1 VQREKGEGGWV
12 RLRSPCKERDAPRPD
27 EGCGCPAMQR
37 AAGGSVEQRGWV
49 SSAASA
55 GWVEGP
61 EVGLRFRGRGWGWV
75 VAMDFV
81 AGVLWLSDFA
91 SAGMTG
97 WIGRDFV
104 ISRDVSTTWIRC
116 CSL

>member
-1 VQREKGEGGWV
+1 
-12 RLRSPCKERDAPRPD
+12 
-27 EGCGCPAMQR
+27 MQR

-61 EVGLRFRGRGWGWV
+61 EVGLRFRGRGWG

-81 AGVLWLSDFA
+81 AEVLWLS
-91 SAGMTG
+91 G